1 MTSQEIQ
8 DQNNPQILHER
19 LSSPEIRKAERRLIK
34 LKLARLHRE
43 KMDVQAKQSNSTTH
57 ADNLCDYLPDKW

>member
-1 MTSQEIQ
+1 MTTQEIQ

-34 LKLARLHRE
+34 RKLARLRSHPNEIWPHYSQQE
-43 KMDVQAKQSNSTTH
+43 KTK
-57 ADNLCDYLPDKW
+57 